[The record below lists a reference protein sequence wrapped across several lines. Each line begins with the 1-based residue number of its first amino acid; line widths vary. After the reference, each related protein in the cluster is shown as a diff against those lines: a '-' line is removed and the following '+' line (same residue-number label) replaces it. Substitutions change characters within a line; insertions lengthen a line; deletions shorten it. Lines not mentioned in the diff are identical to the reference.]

1 LKIVFNKAQECGVED
16 KAIRRALRARG
27 FRLTSQR
34 LAIIR
39 VLLEADEHLTPAEV
53 LERGQR
59 VCPGLGLTTAY
70 RTLEVLRESGWVR
83 RVHLDEGCQAYAF
96 LREKEAHHLV
106 CQGCH
111 RVVDFPCTGLREIV
125 EETTRRTGFTVQS
138 HLLELVGLCPDC
150 RVDDAP
156 LDVTEAAGDPAV
168 R

>member
-1 LKIVFNKAQECGVED
+1 LKNVFNKPEECGVED
-16 KAIRRALRARG
+16 RAIRRTLRARG

-34 LAIIR
+34 LAIIS

-59 VCPGLGLTTAY
+59 VCPGLGLTTVY

-83 RVHLDEGCQAYAF
+83 RVHMDEGCQAYAC

-111 RVVDFPCTGLREIV
+111 RVVDFPCSGLTELV

-150 RVDDAP
+150 QEADAP
-156 LDVTEAAGDPAV
+156 VYVADADGDRAAL
-168 R
+168 